1 MKQNKVSWKEDVVDS
16 AKRASTKDLYNAI
29 KDGNLIKALDILYN
43 LDYSK
48 KQKFFFQENRICWF
62 FKIINNYAKQGI
74 YNSIAFKEI
83 VLILSEINIDLTSS
97 SFLGFTMHLR
107 DLRKAG
113 KAEEDYINLIR
124 DDYLNAMKAKISST
138 TRNSSDLSSSSNF
151 SGTERTSAI
160 KAEAIDSHKESMV
173 STHQD
178 SYSNDAELLNP
189 STVFKNFYVKKN
201 ERHKDNVTEEKG
213 DNNLLSIEYFL
224 KNIYSWLNEL
234 PAHIK
239 KYFLGTHIVKSIIE
253 NAKHIAAIYNL
264 KNIKEDITS
273 YEAEN
278 KSSDDEDNFDLNVR
292 AVVDYSSTKLI
303 DTDMLIHDYPA
314 ESFIILPMLG
324 IDAIYGSNFAFNQL
338 DNFNML
344 NNIAAL

>member
-113 KAEEDYINLIR
+113 
-124 DDYLNAMKAKISST
+124 
-138 TRNSSDLSSSSNF
+138 
-151 SGTERTSAI
+151 

>member
-113 KAEEDYINLIR
+113 KAEEDYIILIR
-124 DDYLNAMKAKISST
+124 DDYLSAMRAKIYST
-138 TRNSSDLSSSSNF
+138 TGNSSDV
-151 SGTERTSAI
+151 GG
-160 KAEAIDSHKESMV
+160 AEIPSVIEAETIDSSAESMA
-173 STHQD
+173 STRQNYHT
-178 SYSNDAELLNP
+178 NDVEVTNKP
-189 STVFKNFYVKKN
+189 IVFKNFYVKKN
-201 ERHKDNVTEEKG
+201 EQHKDNVTEEKG

-239 KYFLGTHIVKSIIE
+239 KYFLGTHIVRSIIE

-292 AVVDYSSTKLI
+292 VVADYSSTKLI
-303 DTDMLIHDYPA
+303 DTDMLADDYPA

-324 IDAIYGSNFAFNQL
+324 VDDIYGSNFAFNQL
-338 DNFNML
+338 DNFNIL